1 MLNFYVSKFIFVAWL
16 RRNLDVCPVWKRK
29 SIGVYIERI
38 HCVVSLSLRSTYN
51 TFLKHSNTFS
61 YTSGELRETEPRCG
75 NVRWYNL
82 LRLIA
87 RKPYFQIYTHAS
99 ARIFYFIEN
108 SRFKSTMVKNRMN
121 TSPERLS
128 EYIFQ
133 KFRWALLAYVWEQRD
148 GG

>member
-16 RRNLDVCPVWKRK
+16 RRNLDVCPVREKELCIWRGY
-29 SIGVYIERI
+29 IACFAVY
-38 HCVVSLSLRSTYN
+38 LRSTYN
-51 TFLKHSNTFS
+51 TFRKHSNTFS

-133 KFRWALLAYVWEQRD
+133 SFGEPCRYTCVGTRSAGV
-148 GG
+148 